1 MRALRIFG
9 KVVAWTALSAALLV
23 LATLLTA
30 VIAGRTDW
38 GRRRI
43 LALALPALQERLA
56 GHLAIG
62 AVDGDLTHELVLR
75 DVALDDAEHQPAVRI
90 KTLTVR
96 YHLLALLRHTIDV
109 TEVKAEQAWVHARRL
124 ADGRL
129 NLAALARPSK
139 PGPPLAYQ
147 IRLQAVRA
155 ELEARYDP
163 PPPRS
168 GPATSVH
175 GTVHLAGHAV
185 IDGSRIDAGIDE
197 LVAATSS
204 PLRASLTAH
213 GGVTVDEGAVAA
225 HALELTL
232 ATDGAELRRLVP
244 GVELRG
250 SWSVTLRAS
259 GPADRLALSAVARP
273 PAGSLTLDGT
283 IATTARP
290 PVWSATLHGR
300 GLDPAPAVTDAPR
313 GELRLDARVHG
324 AGANGMLD
332 LERLAASVA
341 GTRIDAHG
349 TAESGGDAHFWARV
363 ASPDLSRLRALG
375 VRGLAGRLSAQGG
388 VERDRTH
395 LRVEAEV
402 RARALRVGPA
412 HIDRLQAR
420 VRDHDFIGE
429 AHVTATGVRA
439 ADVQLDR
446 LVLEASGNRKAVR
459 ATLHARGPRRT
470 RAELALHG
478 TPTLAGGRGVRIIG
492 ADMIIEKL
500 ALAQAGQ
507 AWKTAG
513 PATLRVHHGL
523 ELRGLELAS
532 GSQRLGL
539 DARWD
544 APSGVL
550 AAELRTR
557 KLNLRQ
563 LARLA
568 RPSLDLPDTELAI
581 DARVRGTRRR
591 PALALTV
598 DGLSQRS
605 QRLGLSRIHYALTAR
620 YAGERVA
627 ASWRLSSSDQTFQGK
642 VDLPTVMTGNRPIMA
657 ELSASNLWLAQL
669 RRLLPPAIANLD
681 GRLDGSLRASG
692 TTQQPVLA
700 LDLHGRK
707 WQLGTDDENNDVH
720 VAIGYKERQLD
731 LRAEVHLQQSMG
743 KDAGALTAQL
753 ALPIDLS
760 LARLPS
766 GKRLAAELEH
776 KTPVAAVI
784 HLTRLDVAKLPFHQL
799 GEKPPLTGGMVDA
812 SLRLRGTLDQP
823 ILDLDVEGHQLQR
836 GKLDQVELFASLDYA
851 ANKAA
856 LKLDASLR
864 GAPLV
869 RLRAETPLDLQ
880 RVLDRQPY
888 GDTPLQV
895 DAVVPGFDLTRVQDL
910 LPQLEGELN
919 ATAALRGTLAAPTG
933 KLDLAI
939 AALRLGEVKYAKLE
953 AHGAFDGKQL
963 VARLEAREVKGGAL
977 TAEATLP
984 LDAAQPL
991 AARLR
996 ARGFAIDFQSEN
1008 LTNPRLV
1015 KGVLDASL
1023 DLHGPRANPS
1033 VQGFFELRQ
1042 GQLALATEARVY
1054 QDIAVDVAIA
1064 DGVATLKRAQATI
1077 QDGSVS
1083 VSGQAKLAG
1092 LLPQSIDLRALAHKF
1107 PIPTGRFGAWLDAT
1121 VTVHGQRTPSGLSG
1135 TVVVDK
1141 GTANLPKLA
1150 GGKKLQPTGPL
1161 EDVKFV
1167 DAAARRAQARRAAA
1181 EKEPAT
1187 AELVAKIPGPF
1198 HVRSKELSTDL
1209 AGELQ
1214 IAIVGPVARLSGH
1227 VHAEGGWF
1235 ELLGRRYKIERARVA
1250 FGGESEPNPELDVR
1264 LTRELSATRLI
1275 IQVHGTAKKPSLVL
1289 TSDPPIYDQSQVIAA
1304 ILSGDPAAQR
1314 VDDRSLDRK
1323 VTGVI
1328 SSLLVN
1334 RIKDQIAPNLPIDVI
1349 KVDTG
1354 TEGSTGLGDTRVE
1367 IGKYLTDSIYVSYVH
1382 QFGSTFV
1389 GTQRFNAN
1397 EANLEWRF
1405 ARRFELETGFGD
1417 AAVGR
1422 LNLFWTVR
1430 Y

>member
-1 MRALRIFG
+1 M
-9 KVVAWTALSAALLV
+9 
-23 LATLLTA
+23 
-30 VIAGRTDW
+30 
-38 GRRRI
+38 
-43 LALALPALQERLA
+43 
-56 GHLAIG
+56 
-62 AVDGDLTHELVLR
+62 
-75 DVALDDAEHQPAVRI
+75 
-90 KTLTVR
+90 
-96 YHLLALLRHTIDV
+96 
-109 TEVKAEQAWVHARRL
+109 
-124 ADGRL
+124 
-129 NLAALARPSK
+129 
-139 PGPPLAYQ
+139 
-147 IRLQAVRA
+147 
-155 ELEARYDP
+155 
-163 PPPRS
+163 
-168 GPATSVH
+168 
-175 GTVHLAGHAV
+175 
-185 IDGSRIDAGIDE
+185 
-197 LVAATSS
+197 
-204 PLRASLTAH
+204 
-213 GGVTVDEGAVAA
+213 
-225 HALELTL
+225 
-232 ATDGAELRRLVP
+232 
-244 GVELRG
+244 
-250 SWSVTLRAS
+250 
-259 GPADRLALSAVARP
+259 
-273 PAGSLTLDGT
+273 
-283 IATTARP
+283 
-290 PVWSATLHGR
+290 
-300 GLDPAPAVTDAPR
+300 
-313 GELRLDARVHG
+313 
-324 AGANGMLD
+324 
-332 LERLAASVA
+332 
-341 GTRIDAHG
+341 
-349 TAESGGDAHFWARV
+349 
-363 ASPDLSRLRALG
+363 
-375 VRGLAGRLSAQGG
+375 
-388 VERDRTH
+388 
-395 LRVEAEV
+395 

-784 HLTRLDVAKLPFHQL
+784 DLTRLDVAKLPFHQL
-799 GEKPPLTGGMVDA
+799 GEKPPLTGGLVDA

-880 RVLDRQPY
+880 RVLDRRALSA
-888 GDTPLQV
+888 TRRCSV
-895 DAVVPGFDLTRVQDL
+895 DAVVPGFDLARVQDL
-910 LPQLEGELN
+910 AAAARGRAERHGRAARHPRRAHRQARPGDRGAPARRGEVRQ
-919 ATAALRGTLAAPTG
+919 ARGPRCVRRQAARRPTG
-933 KLDLAI
+933 
-939 AALRLGEVKYAKLE
+939 G
-953 AHGAFDGKQL
+953 
-963 VARLEAREVKGGAL
+963 
-977 TAEATLP
+977 
-984 LDAAQPL
+984 
-991 AARLR
+991 
-996 ARGFAIDFQSEN
+996 ARGQ
-1008 LTNPRLV
+1008 RR
-1015 KGVLDASL
+1015 G
-1023 DLHGPRANPS
+1023 
-1033 VQGFFELRQ
+1033 
-1042 GQLALATEARVY
+1042 
-1054 QDIAVDVAIA
+1054 A
-1064 DGVATLKRAQATI
+1064 DG
-1077 QDGSVS
+1077 
-1083 VSGQAKLAG
+1083 SG
-1092 LLPQSIDLRALAHKF
+1092 
-1107 PIPTGRFGAWLDAT
+1107 
-1121 VTVHGQRTPSGLSG
+1121 
-1135 TVVVDK
+1135 
-1141 GTANLPKLA
+1141 
-1150 GGKKLQPTGPL
+1150 
-1161 EDVKFV
+1161 
-1167 DAAARRAQARRAAA
+1167 DAAARRRAAA
-1181 EKEPAT
+1181 RGPA
-1187 AELVAKIPGPF
+1187 
-1198 HVRSKELSTDL
+1198 
-1209 AGELQ
+1209 AG
-1214 IAIVGPVARLSGH
+1214 ARLRHRFSEREPDQPAAGQGRARRLARPARPARQSVGAGLLRAAPGAAGAGH
-1227 VHAEGGWF
+1227 RGARLPGHR
-1235 ELLGRRYKIERARVA
+1235 GRRRDRRRRGNAEAGAGDDSGRQRERLRPGEA
-1250 FGGESEPNPELDVR
+1250 GGPASR
-1264 LTRELSATRLI
+1264 SRSICGRWRTSFRFRRGGSA
-1275 IQVHGTAKKPSLVL
+1275 P
-1289 TSDPPIYDQSQVIAA
+1289 
-1304 ILSGDPAAQR
+1304 
-1314 VDDRSLDRK
+1314 
-1323 VTGVI
+1323 
-1328 SSLLVN
+1328 
-1334 RIKDQIAPNLPIDVI
+1334 
-1349 KVDTG
+1349 
-1354 TEGSTGLGDTRVE
+1354 GSMPR
-1367 IGKYLTDSIYVSYVH
+1367 
-1382 QFGSTFV
+1382 
-1389 GTQRFNAN
+1389 
-1397 EANLEWRF
+1397 
-1405 ARRFELETGFGD
+1405 
-1417 AAVGR
+1417 
-1422 LNLFWTVR
+1422 
-1430 Y
+1430 